1 MKKIISVVLVLCM
14 LLSALPVLAASGGSQ
29 LAYTT
34 ETFEGEIVIPVTT
47 LNGTW
52 KDSSAVANYDGGK
65 HKYTNISGD
74 SAEYVIQDVKAGT
87 YEIYYWTMPHEK
99 NSSKNPIVIEH
110 NGKKDEISVNYKLDK
125 GEVVAPGWVSIGVY
139 DIAGTGVEKVS
150 MTCEGNNVR
159 SSAIKLV
166 PTTKPLSTGGAVKE
180 EAPKEP
186 EKPSLVKSVTDDMTG
201 YCTWENADGEWRS
214 STAVLGPMTKS
225 PQSFWIAHVDERANM
240 TYYPQMTEAGNV
252 EIQVFL
258 LWWKSGQNPQV
269 KYEVHHN
276 GKVDSI
282 ILDPTSITE
291 SQWVSIGTYDFAGN
305 PETEFVRLVV
315 VPPQDD
321 SASGLNTRASTI
333 SFKLESGKTLYVTP
347 DEMRDAAKNSC
358 TPLNK
363 FADMAD
369 HWAHYDVEYMANE
382 GLVSGKGEGLYDPEA
397 QITRAEYVTI
407 LDRALGYEIKA
418 GESYADVDASEWYAP
433 YVATAKAN
441 GLLNGLPTDD
451 GFKPNQPITRQEM
464 ALFTYNAIKSTCK
477 NDEWLKS
484 MPDDYVKFTDTDSVS
499 DWSEEAL
506 KYLIKTGIIKGTSET
521 TVSALDNAT
530 RAQGAV
536 ILKRFM
542 QMFVWAGPPTDQEW
556 TLTFNDE
563 FFGDSLD
570 WSIWS
575 SDNRSPSNL
584 LGGRWPENAIVKD
597 GNLSLVTLRE
607 RGNRGDKEWSTG
619 SVWVRSSVFAQKYG
633 YWEARYKIANSP
645 NINNAFWT
653 YVNWVENVHS
663 TGAKDH
669 HFEIDIN
676 EGRYPNV
683 VATTLH
689 NDTLGKRVSTSNK
702 YYSEYDLSQD
712 FHTYAIEWD
721 EAEIKYYFDGMV
733 IFTIPNQ
740 NIDELQFPILS
751 SALNIADG
759 SLPETDYLE
768 TYMANTAQVIDYV
781 RVWQRPDDVNDPTKT
796 HFGSPV
802 ENGTPIDWQIAKEQ
816 AEATTTTTTTTEPA
830 PALSVVDNNAYDGE
844 QVIKAVL
851 SDGWKTSKA
860 IPGYDGGGHYWTNTK
875 DATMTYPLDG
885 LKGKYKVYCWMMPYH
900 TNASPVA
907 LTFKQ
912 GVNETLLEG
921 VYSKTASESESATA
935 VPGWVLIGE
944 VELTGKNESI
954 VYTCIG
960 EKIGGM
966 SNIRASAIKVVPIK

>member
-1 MKKIISVVLVLCM
+1 
-14 LLSALPVLAASGGSQ
+14 
-29 LAYTT
+29 
-34 ETFEGEIVIPVTT
+34 
-47 LNGTW
+47 
-52 KDSSAVANYDGGK
+52 
-65 HKYTNISGD
+65 
-74 SAEYVIQDVKAGT
+74 
-87 YEIYYWTMPHEK
+87 MPT
-99 NSSKNPIVIEH
+99 
-110 NGKKDEISVNYKLDK
+110 D
-125 GEVVAPGWVSIGVY
+125 
-139 DIAGTGVEKVS
+139 
-150 MTCEGNNVR
+150 
-159 SSAIKLV
+159 
-166 PTTKPLSTGGAVKE
+166 KPLTDFSKKE
-180 EAPKEP
+180 EATKEP
-186 EKPSLVKSVTDDMTG
+186 EKPSLVKSITDDMTG
-201 YCTWENADGEWRS
+201 YCTWENGGGEWRS

-225 PQSFWIAHVDERANM
+225 PQTYWISGVDESATM
-240 TYYPQMTEAGNV
+240 TYYPEITEAGNV

-258 LWWKSGQNPQV
+258 LWWKANQNPRV

-276 GKVDSI
+276 GKVDET

-291 SQWVSIGTYDFAGN
+291 SQWVNLGTYDFAGN

-315 VPPQDD
+315 VTPEE
-321 SASGLNTRASTI
+321 GLKVNGSNTRASTI
-333 SFKLESGKTLYVTP
+333 SFKLDSGKTLYVTP
-347 DEMRDAAKNSC
+347 DEMRDSARSSC
-358 TPLNK
+358 VQMNK
-363 FADMAD
+363 FSDMVG

-407 LDRALGYEIKA
+407 LDRALGYDINE
-418 GESYADVDASEWYAP
+418 GESYADVAASEWYAP

-464 ALFTYNAIKSTCK
+464 ALFTYNAIKATGK

-499 DWSEEAL
+499 DWAEEAL

-584 LGGRWPENAIVKD
+584 LGGRWPENAVVKD
-597 GNLSLVTLRE
+597 GSLSLMTLRE
-607 RGNRGDKEWSTG
+607 RENRGDKEWSTG

-633 YWEARYKIANSP
+633 YWEARYKIAGSP

-653 YVNWVENVHS
+653 YVNWVENDHS
-663 TGAKDH
+663 TGAKDQ

-712 FHTYAIEWD
+712 FHTYAIEWN
-721 EAEIKYYFDGMV
+721 EAEIKYYFDGEV

-781 RVWQRPDDVNDPTKT
+781 RVWQKPADVNDPTKT
-796 HFGSPV
+796 HFGTPV

-816 AEATTTTTTTTEPA
+816 ASAGTTTESTSK
-830 PALSVVDNNAYDGE
+830 LSVVDNTKYDGE
-844 QVIKAVL
+844 KVIVAEL
-851 SDGWKTSKA
+851 SDGWKNSKA
-860 IPGYDGGGHYWTNTK
+860 IPGYDGGAHYWTNAK
-875 DATMTYPLDG
+875 DATMTYPLSG

-900 TNASPVA
+900 SNAAPIA

-912 GVNETLLEG
+912 GANETLMNE
-921 VYSKTASESESATA
+921 VYSLTSSAAESETA
-935 VPGWVLIGE
+935 EAGWVLIGE
-944 VELTGKNESI
+944 VDLTGKNEEL
-954 VYTCIG
+954 VYVCTG
-960 EKIGGM
+960 EKIGNM
-966 SNIRASAIKVVPIK
+966 LNIRASAIKVVPVK